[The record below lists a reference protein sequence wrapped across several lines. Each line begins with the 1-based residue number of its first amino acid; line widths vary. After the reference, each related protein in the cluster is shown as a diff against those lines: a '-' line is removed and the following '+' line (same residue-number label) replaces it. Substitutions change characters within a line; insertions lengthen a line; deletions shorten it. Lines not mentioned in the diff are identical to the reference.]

1 METKHE
7 EIRFGMVAVK
17 MGFVT
22 PEQVVKALEIQVTED
37 LSQGSHRRIGK
48 ILLDQR
54 LIDQGQIDEIVQSM

>member
-1 METKHE
+1 
-7 EIRFGMVAVK
+7 MVAVK